1 MRTFNNIIST
11 GFSLLVLLS
20 ASVVYGQEKYAADEQ
35 YHIVTET
42 VMTGFCQQDAE
53 GNTEAVFLDAA
64 NGVTFWRN
72 YSPDIANSNSSPL
85 MHEHYAEQ
93 LSSLSFNFKQNTLD
107 RNTRMLTGVLKFKD
121 ISQDVILDVDMSE
134 SAVHTGLNG
143 EIQLIATLSLRPAT
157 PVDDSAGA
165 QHDGGLNFCVAM
177 QATTD
182 KAADG
187 YALDQ
192 MMFSTK

>member
-1 MRTFNNIIST
+1 MRTFKNIIST
-11 GFSLLVLLS
+11 SFSLLVLLS
-20 ASVVYGQEKYAADEQ
+20 ASVVYGQEKQADDQ
-35 YHIVTET
+35 YYIVAET

-53 GNTEAVFLDAA
+53 GNTEAVFLDAEK
-64 NGVTFWRN
+64 GVTFWRN
-72 YSPDIANSNSSPL
+72 YSPEIANSNSSPL

-107 RNTRMLTGVLKFKD
+107 RNTRMLPGILKFKD
-121 ISQDVILDVDMSE
+121 MSQDVILDVDMSE
-134 SAVHTGLNG
+134 SAVNTGLNG
-143 EIQLIATLSLRPAT
+143 EIQLIATLSLRPVT
-157 PVDDSAGA
+157 PADASAGA

-177 QATTD
+177 QARTD